1 MSILHRHIQ
10 HVLIY
15 LLYISVFIFFLSA
28 CSAPVPSEELTTKT
42 TSSDQIHVT
51 DAYHQTVTL
60 SRPAKR
66 IVVLFEASLDD
77 LYMLGAGHNV
87 VGIPAKIYHSPSL
100 FSAYRLLDTRIA
112 QKQIATPSSWEASTN
127 LESIVAL
134 QPDLVLVNSAQR
146 DVIELLKSMHIA
158 VYAVQSES
166 YSQTRKEL
174 LDLGELTGTSTRAH
188 ELVQFIE
195 QEIQAMQ
202 HTTQYPAQ
210 QVYYAWSG
218 GRIFSTSGRN
228 SMPNTVMTLA
238 GTENIIKSDV
248 DQPTVNPE
256 HLLEWNPDVIL
267 LWNSDPAL
275 IYARPELR
283 SLKAVQHRQVFS
295 LNPSFL
301 FNPHTPKILLAAN
314 QLHHWVNP
322 SIQSTAHAHQDQ
334 QRILSMF
341 YGPIIAE
348 KLLQL
353 AKNT

>member
-1 MSILHRHIQ
+1 MMHMLCVTLS
-10 HVLIY
+10 
-15 LLYISVFIFFLSA
+15 LSA
-28 CSAPVPSEELTTKT
+28 CSVP
-42 TSSDQIHVT
+42 TSVAESDHSAILSAHIQVT
-51 DAYHQTVTL
+51 DALNHTVTL
-60 SRPAKR
+60 TRPAQR

-77 LYMLGAGHNV
+77 LYMLGAGNAV
-87 VGIPAKIYHSPSL
+87 VGIPAKIYHSPNL
-100 FSAYRLLDTRIA
+100 FAAYRLLDSRIA
-112 QKQIATPSSWEASTN
+112 QQKIATPSSWEASTN

-134 QPDLVLVNSAQR
+134 QPDLVLVNSGQQ

-158 VYAVQSES
+158 VYAVQSEN
-166 YSQTRKEL
+166 YPQTRKEL
-174 LDLGELTGTSTRAH
+174 LDLGELTGTSNRANQLTH
-188 ELVQFIE
+188 FIE
-195 QEIQAMQ
+195 HEIKTMQ
-202 HTTQYPAQ
+202 NSSRTPPK

-238 GTENIIKSDV
+238 GTENIIKIDV

-256 HLLEWNPDVIL
+256 HLIEWNPDVIL
-267 LWNSDPAL
+267 LWNSNPEL
-275 IYARPELR
+275 IYARPELHA
-283 SLKAVQHRQVFS
+283 LKAVQNKHVFS

-322 SIQSTAHAHQDQ
+322 SAHSVTHASQDQ
-334 QRILSMF
+334 KRILSMF

-348 KLLQL
+348 QLLQL